1 MEKNIKN
8 AVVGGKHMIT
18 REKLKKLN
26 KENLIE
32 LILEMSEL
40 LNENQNRK
48 CNQIVA
54 GYLTD
59 QSVNSHDGVQARM
72 SDEFVSEKM
81 AQIKIWIQQIDEGEL
96 YLNADEYE
104 DYSSGY
110 WDSDLITEYYDEQG
124 IGDKINTMLR
134 FAKDCVDDR
143 KYQEASLIYEW
154 IWEMEV
160 FAEEEYVDPADLEVL
175 VEKEIVTADL
185 KQLALLTLYVD
196 YQMRVPE
203 ERAEDI
209 YLYFSHYAFHD
220 LHIED
225 MFHAGRENLT
235 ETEQFWN
242 DWISLLKTKSG
253 DTESRLL
260 KEAVLYRE
268 GIEGLVKMANDNY
281 KVHPSLYL
289 EAMNEYDKNYG
300 YSQIEKIG
308 ENAIEKIDSKLII
321 RSKIALKAACASSYL
336 NHTEKLMLFCW
347 ESFRS
352 DSTVRNLLRLFA
364 TREMAEQYGIRAEKA
379 LASRIK
385 GNPITSIRNYELN
398 QNIIN
403 NYTYNELNFYTGNF
417 KAVKAVSKNPSGS
430 LGWSNCFVGE
440 GICLFLLYL
449 FEDAVPSKAAK
460 AVANSIGFSGL
471 Q

>member
-1 MEKNIKN
+1 
-8 AVVGGKHMIT
+8 MIT

-40 LNENQNRK
+40 LTENQNRK
-48 CNQIVA
+48 YNQIVA

-175 VEKEIVTADL
+175 VEK
-185 KQLALLTLYVD
+185 K
-196 YQMRVPE
+196 
-203 ERAEDI
+203 
-209 YLYFSHYAFHD
+209 
-220 LHIED
+220 
-225 MFHAGRENLT
+225 
-235 ETEQFWN
+235 
-242 DWISLLKTKSG
+242 
-253 DTESRLL
+253 
-260 KEAVLYRE
+260 
-268 GIEGLVKMANDNY
+268 
-281 KVHPSLYL
+281 
-289 EAMNEYDKNYG
+289 
-300 YSQIEKIG
+300 
-308 ENAIEKIDSKLII
+308 
-321 RSKIALKAACASSYL
+321 
-336 NHTEKLMLFCW
+336 
-347 ESFRS
+347 
-352 DSTVRNLLRLFA
+352 
-364 TREMAEQYGIRAEKA
+364 
-379 LASRIK
+379 
-385 GNPITSIRNYELN
+385 
-398 QNIIN
+398 
-403 NYTYNELNFYTGNF
+403 
-417 KAVKAVSKNPSGS
+417 
-430 LGWSNCFVGE
+430 
-440 GICLFLLYL
+440 
-449 FEDAVPSKAAK
+449 
-460 AVANSIGFSGL
+460 
-471 Q
+471 